1 MAIDYDIDQ
10 KSNIVFV
17 RIYDV
22 INIDDIR
29 ETLAEVRRDPH
40 FSDIMAALID
50 AREIRRA
57 FFVREMDA
65 LVEVLAGQ
73 SAAFVEH
80 YAFIVASDIAMG
92 IGRRF
97 HFKALRAGLKLAIFR
112 DHSAALSWFRSITKT
127 NV

>member
-10 KSNIVFV
+10 KNNIVFV

-22 INIDDIR
+22 ISISDIKA
-29 ETLAEVRRDPH
+29 TLAEVQNDPY
-40 FSDIMAALID
+40 FAGTMSALID

-65 LVEVLAGQ
+65 LVAVLAGQ
-73 SAAFVEH
+73 SAAFVER
-80 YAFIVASDIAMG
+80 YAFIVESDIAMSV
-92 IGRRF
+92 GRKF

-112 DHSAALSWFRSITKT
+112 DHAAALGWFRK
-127 NV
+127 VFEPHV